1 MQRHVLDLEHYPRK
15 AHFDYFRTMAF
26 PYVGL
31 TAPVDI
37 TGLLAAVQRR
47 QLPLFLT
54 LCYGVTRGANQI
66 PELRQRIAGDRI
78 VQYDWCRSSHTEAL
92 PDGTYCYCTLRHDM
106 PFAQYIED
114 ARERQAACRA
124 HGGLEEDGE
133 AEGLLFISTLPWL
146 HYTALVQPTGGAQD
160 SNPRI
165 TWGRAQADGSG
176 RLMMPVS
183 LLCHHALVDGAHLAA
198 FYRQLDEAI
207 AAIAAGGMKG

>member
-47 QLPLFLT
+47 QHPLFLT

-92 PDGTYCYCTLRHDM
+92 PDGTYCYCTLDSRPDY
-106 PFAQYIED
+106 PDFLTAARAAQ
-114 ARERQAACRA
+114 ARARA
-124 HGGLEEDGE
+124 NPTLEDG
-133 AEGLLFISTLPWL
+133 AESEELFFVSCLPRVS
-146 HYTALVQPTGGAQD
+146 YTGLVQPVPSPAD

-165 TWGRAQADGSG
+165 TWGKYQRRKGKIELPLSI
-176 RLMMPVS
+176 
-183 LLCHHALVDGAHLAA
+183 LCHHALVDG
-198 FYRQLDEAI
+198 RQLAQFYDAVQAELNRLEEELR
-207 AAIAAGGMKG
+207 